1 MSRIEAMRST
11 VTAPKTLLS
20 ASMPMRL
27 AAAILPALLLWAA
40 VQWAL

>member
-1 MSRIEAMRST
+1 MRDA

-27 AAAILPALLLWAA
+27 AGAAVAALLLWAA

>member
-1 MSRIEAMRST
+1 MRNA

-27 AAAILPALLLWAA
+27 AGAVLAALLLWAA
-40 VQWAL
+40 VPWAL

>member
-1 MSRIEAMRST
+1 MPEP

-27 AAAILPALLLWAA
+27 AGAILAALLLWAT

>member
-1 MSRIEAMRST
+1 MAQPAT
-11 VTAPKTLLS
+11 DPKTLLS

-27 AAAILPALLLWAA
+27 AGAILAALLLWAA

>member
-1 MSRIEAMRST
+1 MRNA

-27 AAAILPALLLWAA
+27 AGAALAALLLWAA
-40 VQWAL
+40 VPWAL

>member
-1 MSRIEAMRST
+1 MRNV
-11 VTAPKTLLS
+11 VTDPKTLLS

-27 AAAILPALLLWAA
+27 AGAVLATALLWAA